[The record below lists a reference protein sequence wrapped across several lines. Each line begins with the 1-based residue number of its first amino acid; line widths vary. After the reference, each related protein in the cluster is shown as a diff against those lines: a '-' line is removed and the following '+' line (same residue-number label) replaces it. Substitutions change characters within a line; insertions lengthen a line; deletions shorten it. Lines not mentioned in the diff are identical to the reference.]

1 MPRAGGGFGD
11 LYLTV
16 KVVLPTK
23 LSETERETLQQIAES
38 RKHEDVRS
46 HLL

>member
-1 MPRAGGGFGD
+1 V
-11 LYLTV
+11 TV

-23 LSETERETLQQIAES
+23 LSDTERERIREIADA
-38 RKHEDVRS
+38 HTEDVRS

>member
-11 LYLTV
+11 LFVTV

-23 LSETERETLQQIAES
+23 LSDAEREHVRGFAER
-38 RKHEDVRS
+38 RKDEDVRA